1 MLTTLQRSLL
11 LALSLAALSCQQ
23 ERPSEERTVR
33 QRSQAVTL
41 SQVPLTGPVVTGA
54 AALHEHVMAEH
65 AFSGKW
71 HWGSVE
77 GPESAAKGKC
87 EGDGDTHGGALG
99 VCFDPVYV
107 VVPNALGRDTCCH
120 AGGFGDCYEKRTDG
134 HTGDLATS
142 YREWPIWD
150 TKAHPQY
157 WHGDLKKA
165 LAGGLKLML
174 FMAVENYSFCAYTAN
189 ETWKGHPIRGNG
201 YTCDHGDS
209 YNSVVRQI
217 NQMKTFVQNHSDFL
231 DIAYTPAQARSIIHS
246 GKMAIVMGIE
256 ADYAWGNER
265 YPIDLQARLN
275 AYHALGARH
284 IYLAHS
290 LNTRLAGAAL
300 YAKPFWAQQ
309 SMANCLFKNKQ
320 CSNPDP
326 SVPSDAGHD
335 YEIKNSWLCFGWP
348 GYARN
353 YYDICEWTMTRAVDP
368 DTWNGF
374 KVGGIYTSSE
384 TLHDG
389 TPVSVVKNNMGLTAD
404 GAFVVREMMKKGMLM
419 EISHLSENAITAIY
433 NIAMA
438 NQSYPLMSSH
448 TYSRKLR
455 LPEEA
460 VEMALGDT
468 TLERIKVTEGIVGHF
483 MGPDKSLTF
492 TSSTYNGVA
501 NNCPLSSRSLAQYI
515 SYVRSKGVKVAWAG
529 DLMGLAAGVAPR
541 RGYTVSSTDWCEGN
555 TTYQN
560 AQGSAY
566 NANLSTYATEDARD
580 RAYYYTRGY
589 GHHGLIKYL
598 HEDLAAI
605 GLAPTT
611 LTEFRDKS
619 AENFVRMWEKA
630 EYISQNYPIQ

>member
-1 MLTTLQRSLL
+1 MLLSLL
-11 LALSLAALSCQQ
+11 FGVVSCQQ
-23 ERPSEERTVR
+23 ERR
-33 QRSQAVTL
+33 QSDPETQQISLAVTL
-41 SQVPLTGPVVTGA
+41 SDVPLTGPVVIGA

-77 GPESAAKGKC
+77 GTEAFAKGKC

-99 VCFDPVYV
+99 VCFDPLYL

-120 AGGFGDCYEKRTDG
+120 AGGLFDCYEKRTDG
-134 HTGDLATS
+134 NTGSLANS
-142 YREWPIWD
+142 YKEWPIWD

-157 WHGDLKKA
+157 WHGDLKNA

-174 FMAVENYSFCAYTAN
+174 FMAVENYAFCSFTAN

-217 NQMKTFVQNHSDFL
+217 NNMKTFVQNHSDFL
-231 DIAYTPAQARSIIHS
+231 GIAYTPAQARTIISS
-246 GKMAIVMGIE
+246 GKMAIIIGIE

-275 AYHALGARH
+275 SYHALGARH

-300 YAKPFWAQQ
+300 YAKPLWAQQ

-320 CSNPDP
+320 CTNPDP
-326 SVPSDAGHD
+326 NVPSDSGHA
-335 YEIKNSWLCFGWP
+335 YEIKQNWLCFGWP
-348 GYARN
+348 GYAKN
-353 YYDICEWTMTRAVDP
+353 YYDVCEWTMDRASDP
-368 DTWNGF
+368 DSWNGF
-374 KVGGIYTSSE
+374 KVGGTYTSSE
-384 TLHDG
+384 TLYDG
-389 TPVSVVKNNMGLTAD
+389 TPVTVVKNSVGLTAD
-404 GAFVVREMMKKGMLM
+404 GAMVVREMMKKGMLL

-433 NIAMA
+433 NISVA

-455 LPEEA
+455 LPADA
-460 VEMALGDT
+460 VEMALSDT
-468 TLERIKVTEGIVGHF
+468 DIDRIKTTEGIVGHF

-492 TSSTYNGVA
+492 TSAAYNGVA

-555 TTYQN
+555 TTSQS

-566 NANLSTYATEDARD
+566 NADLSTYATEDARG

-611 LTEFRDKS
+611 LTEFKDKS
-619 AENFVRMWEKA
+619 AESFIRVWEKS
-630 EYISQNYPIQ
+630 EYISKNYTSR